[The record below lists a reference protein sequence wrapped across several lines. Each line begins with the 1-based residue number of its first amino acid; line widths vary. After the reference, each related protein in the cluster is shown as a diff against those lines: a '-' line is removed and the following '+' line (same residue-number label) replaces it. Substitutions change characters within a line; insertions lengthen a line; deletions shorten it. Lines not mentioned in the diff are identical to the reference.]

1 MTIKYHTRPTQIDR
15 KDPHHRIH
23 DKYRDQWIY
32 GINDKY
38 FVSFVVLDLG
48 IGPKESECSLCSY
61 DNRVAD
67 ATVNKMFT
75 KNDLVTYVKHFRGLP
90 ENQLEDFF

>member
-1 MTIKYHTRPTQIDR
+1 MTIRYHTRPTQIDR
-15 KDPHHRIH
+15 KDPYHRIH
-23 DKYRDQWIY
+23 DRYRDQWIY
-32 GINDKY
+32 EINDKY
-38 FVSFVVLDLG
+38 FVSFVTLDLG
-48 IGPKESECSLCSY
+48 VGPKEGECALCSY
-61 DNRVAD
+61 DDRVAH

>member
-1 MTIKYHTRPTQIDR
+1 MIKYHTKPTQIDR

-23 DKYRDQWIY
+23 DKYRNQWIY

-48 IGPKESECSLCSY
+48 IGPKESECALCSY

>member
-1 MTIKYHTRPTQIDR
+1 MIKYHTKPTQIDR

-48 IGPKESECSLCSY
+48 IGPKESECALCSY

-90 ENQLEDFF
+90 ENQLEDLF

>member
-1 MTIKYHTRPTQIDR
+1 MIKYHTRPTQIDR

-38 FVSFVVLDLG
+38 FVSFVVLDFG
-48 IGPKESECSLCSY
+48 IGPKESECALCSY

-75 KNDLVTYVKHFRGLP
+75 KNDLVTYVKHFCGLP

>member
-1 MTIKYHTRPTQIDR
+1 MTIRYHTRPTQIDR

-23 DKYRDQWIY
+23 DKYHDQWIY
-32 GINDKY
+32 GIDDKY

-48 IGPKESECSLCSY
+48 IGPKESECALCSY

>member
-1 MTIKYHTRPTQIDR
+1 MIKYHTKPTQIDR

-48 IGPKESECSLCSY
+48 IGPKESECALCSY

>member
-1 MTIKYHTRPTQIDR
+1 MIKYHTKPTQIDR

-48 IGPKESECSLCSY
+48 IGPKESECALCSY

-90 ENQLEDFF
+90 ESQLEDFF

>member
-1 MTIKYHTRPTQIDR
+1 MIKYHTRPTQIDR

-48 IGPKESECSLCSY
+48 VCPKESECALCSY

>member
-1 MTIKYHTRPTQIDR
+1 MIKYHTRPTQIDR
-15 KDPHHRIH
+15 KDPNHRIH

-48 IGPKESECSLCSY
+48 IGPKESECALCSY

>member
-1 MTIKYHTRPTQIDR
+1 MIKYHTRPTQIDR

-48 IGPKESECSLCSY
+48 VGPKESECALCSY

>member
-1 MTIKYHTRPTQIDR
+1 MIKYHTKPTQIDR

-23 DKYRDQWIY
+23 DKYRDQYIY

-48 IGPKESECSLCSY
+48 IGPKESECALCSY

>member
-1 MTIKYHTRPTQIDR
+1 MIKYHTKPTQIDR

-48 IGPKESECSLCSY
+48 IGPKESECALCSY

-75 KNDLVTYVKHFRGLP
+75 KNDLVTYVKHLRGLP

>member
-1 MTIKYHTRPTQIDR
+1 MIKYHTRPTQIDR

-32 GINDKY
+32 EINDKY

-48 IGPKESECSLCSY
+48 IGPKESECALCSY

>member
-1 MTIKYHTRPTQIDR
+1 MIKYHTRPTQIDR

-32 GINDKY
+32 GINNKY

-48 IGPKESECSLCSY
+48 IGPKESECALCSY

-67 ATVNKMFT
+67 STVNKMFT

>member
-1 MTIKYHTRPTQIDR
+1 MIKYHTRPTQIDR

-32 GINDKY
+32 GVNDKY

-48 IGPKESECSLCSY
+48 IGPKESECVLCSY